1 MNKVT
6 VTSIQKYQN
15 VVSYGDGQSFYIDEP
30 ENVGG
35 SGTGPDPYT
44 LLLSSIGG
52 CTSMTVSMYA
62 ERKGW
67 QLERVTVEL
76 SHERIHAKDC
86 AECSHNG
93 EAFIHQINIAVKIE
107 GNLTEEQRTRLRE
120 IADKCPVKKTLS
132 SGIRFVAKEG

>member
-1 MNKVT
+1 MDNVVT

-15 VVSYGDGQSFYIDEP
+15 VVNYGDGQSFYIDEP

-67 QLERVTVEL
+67 RLERVTVEL

-86 AECSHNG
+86 EECSQNG
-93 EAFIHQINIAVKIE
+93 EAFIHQINIALKIE
-107 GNLTEEQRTRLRE
+107 GNLTAGQMTRLRE

-132 SGIRFVAKEG
+132 SGIRFVSV

>member
-15 VVSYGDGQSFYIDEP
+15 VVNYGDGQSFYIDEP

-44 LLLSSIGG
+44 LLLASIGG

-67 QLERVTVEL
+67 QLERLSIEL
-76 SHERIHAKDC
+76 WHERIHAKDC
-86 AECSHNG
+86 EECSNNG
-93 EAFIHQINIAVKIE
+93 EAFIHQISIAVKIE
-107 GNLTEEQRTRLRE
+107 GSLTEEQITRLHE
-120 IADKCPVKKTLS
+120 IADKCPVKKTLA
-132 SGIRFVAKEG
+132 SGIKFVAV

>member
-1 MNKVT
+1 MNKTVT

-15 VVSYGDGQSFYIDEP
+15 IVNYGEGQSFYIDEP

-86 AECSHNG
+86 EECANNG
-93 EAFIHQINIAVKIE
+93 EAFIHQINIALKIE
-107 GNLTEEQRTRLRE
+107 GNLTEEQLTRLRE

-132 SGIRFVAKEG
+132 SGIRFVSV